1 MADKKINPDELSPF
15 CKRAWQ
21 PLAFVMGV
29 ICLATFGWGFHVLK
43 DSSFWQSEFDYFSGD
58 GPASGL
64 SVGGKVIEQL
74 NSVIRQTV
82 VNVGGVDANGQA
94 RVSGAGSGVLI
105 NPDGYVIAALHSVS
119 NIHDVAVTVRT
130 LGGPKQYR
138 AEIVKVVPSHNIVLL
153 KLISNDIFP
162 FMSVGDSLALQPGET
177 VYAFGNSPGSN
188 LVAKKGM
195 IGKTGIDV
203 NLGGTLFTNMIQ
215 TDAVYIWSQSGGPLL
230 NDKGVMIGLNIAADT
245 PGRGV
250 TGYAIPSHVVV
261 AHFQDVVQFMTSTGA
276 VGQSFA
282 QSPANAPGGMMQNP
296 NWEPLETEGINA
308 AATRPLPQFRQYKSV
323 KPPAKRTKA
332 DDWWKM
338 ARATIERQNTMI
350 TQGFGRNDGGAD
362 TGPWPLGLNAALKN
376 GQTGNIDTSH
386 SGWTLWG
393 YSIKSIIGLLALGL
407 VAGISGGMM
416 TMGGGIIK
424 VTGLMLFFGY
434 GAILIRPV
442 AYITNIF
449 LYGSAAL
456 RYSRDNLII
465 IDKVRRLIPWAM
477 GGVVLGYFM
486 GNYLG
491 HVMIQYLLGV
501 FAFSL
506 SVKILIE
513 IFQPSDDEDE
523 PKREIKK
530 DERKSKSGSA
540 LDRLVEQDGYLDK
553 EMVKE
558 GMLGVPMGV
567 VSGILGIS
575 GGVIEVPLQR
585 YVAKIPLKNAIA
597 NSAVMIF
604 FASLV
609 GSVVAMVHGTSIGAF
624 EWKTPFLLAF
634 FLTPGAYAGGVI
646 GAWLTK
652 TAPVNVLKWV
662 YVILMFVISIK
673 MFLLP

>member
-1 MADKKINPDELSPF
+1 MADKKMAPGEIFPF

-29 ICLATFGWGFHVLK
+29 VCLATFGWGFHVLK
-43 DSSFWQSEFDYFSGD
+43 DSYFWQSEFDYFSGD
-58 GPASGL
+58 GQASSL
-64 SVGGKVIEQL
+64 SVGANVIDQL

-82 VNVGGVDANGQA
+82 VNVGGVDANGRAQA
-94 RVSGAGSGVLI
+94 SGSSSGVLI

-119 NIHDVAVTVRT
+119 NIQDVAVTVRT
-130 LGGPKQYR
+130 PGGPKQYR
-138 AEIVKVVPSHNIVLL
+138 AEIVKVVPSHDIVLL

-162 FMSVGDSLALQPGET
+162 FMSVGDSLALRPGET

-195 IGKTGIDV
+195 ISQTSMDV

-215 TDAVYIWSQSGGPLL
+215 TDAVYVWSQSGGPLL
-230 NDKGVMIGLNIAADT
+230 NDKGVMIGLNLAAET

-261 AHFQDVVQFMTSTGA
+261 AHFQDVVQFMISTGA

-282 QSPANAPGGMMQNP
+282 QSPATAPPGNMPNP
-296 NWEPLETEGINA
+296 NWEPLEMEGVNA
-308 AATRPLPQFRQYKSV
+308 AAMRPLPQLRQSL
-323 KPPAKRTKA
+323 KPPAERTKA
-332 DDWWKM
+332 DDWWQM

-350 TQGFGRNDGGAD
+350 TQGFNRNDGGAV
-362 TGPWPLGLNAALKN
+362 TRPWALGLNAALKN
-376 GQTGNIDTSH
+376 GQAANIDTSH
-386 SGWTLWG
+386 TGWTLWG
-393 YSIKSIIGLLALGL
+393 YSLESIIGLLALGL

-465 IDKVRRLIPWAM
+465 IGKVRRLIPWAM
-477 GGVVLGYFM
+477 GGVVLGYFL
-486 GNYLG
+486 GNYMG
-491 HVMIQYLLGV
+491 HVMIQYLLGI

-513 IFQPSDDEDE
+513 IFQPSDDEEE

-530 DERKSKSGSA
+530 DERKSKSSSA

-558 GMLGVPMGV
+558 GLLGVPMGI

-575 GGVIEVPLQR
+575 GGVVEVPLQR
-585 YVAKIPLKNAIA
+585 YAAKIPLKNAIA
-597 NSAVMIF
+597 NSSVMIF

-609 GSVVAMVHGTSIGAF
+609 GAVVAMVHGTSIGAF
-624 EWKTPFLLAF
+624 EWKTPLLLAF

-652 TAPVNVLKWV
+652 TAPVNMLKWV